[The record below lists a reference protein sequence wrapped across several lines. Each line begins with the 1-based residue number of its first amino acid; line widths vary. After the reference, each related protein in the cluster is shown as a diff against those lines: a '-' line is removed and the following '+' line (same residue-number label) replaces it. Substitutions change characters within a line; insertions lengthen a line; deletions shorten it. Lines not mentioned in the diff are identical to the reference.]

1 MSEKPRL
8 SYSDDS
14 ADDIDVPRVERDIYR
29 MAGRAAP
36 QRIEPRA
43 PEASPA
49 APADA
54 AESKPSS
61 KVQPSAEAESELQPE
76 VTSESKTGAKT
87 AAEVKAADAAKPAEK
102 NTDAVA
108 ASSTAK
114 GTDTASPTSVPS
126 PKAAEQTVG
135 MVEQPQSEAP
145 IQGSR
150 RASAPSPAAE
160 ESSERTENQSAP
172 TEVFAHSHLASAP
185 TAGAGEPG
193 RAYEY
198 SEPLHEPD
206 HAPETTVLP
215 RSEVPLNSG
224 ELENDDVVV
233 SGTHDDTAQADSRPS
248 ATDYAREAP
257 RGTIDFGILLL
268 RLTLAAVFLY
278 DGLVTLFGVGGSG
291 GVDGLESSLV
301 GIQAA
306 GALAW
311 AIPIVEVLAGVLII
325 LGVIGPLGVA
335 LGLAVSSFLT
345 LHTLGAQPADV
356 AFTALPVSTKY
367 WGLAALA
374 TVAIN
379 FMGPGRL
386 SFDRGRSWAHRPVI
400 SGFIGVIVGLALGA
414 GGWFLLGGS
423 LPAFV

>member
-49 APADA
+49 QAPAAASADA

-61 KVQPSAEAESELQPE
+61 KTESTTASKSENE
-76 VTSESKTGAKT
+76 NVDTVVSTSVE
-87 AAEVKAADAAKPAEK
+87 E
-102 NTDAVA
+102 
-108 ASSTAK
+108 
-114 GTDTASPTSVPS
+114 DTASASASKSERKSST
-126 PKAAEQTVG
+126 
-135 MVEQPQSEAP
+135 VEQPQSEAP
-145 IQGSR
+145 IRGKQRTSASSR
-150 RASAPSPAAE
+150 KTDKSADTE
-160 ESSERTENQSAP
+160 EKQNEP
-172 TEVFAHSHLASAP
+172 TEVFAQTHLASAP

-193 RAYEY
+193 RTSDY
-198 SEPLHEPD
+198 SEPLRTPEPT
-206 HAPETTVLP
+206 AETTVLP
-215 RSEVPLNSG
+215 RSDASVNS
-224 ELENDDVVV
+224 DDYDGGVVGAAGAGAMDEAEH
-233 SGTHDDTAQADSRPS
+233 SDSDRS
-248 ATDYAREAP
+248 MTDYAREAP

-278 DGLVTLFGVGGSG
+278 HGLVTLFGVGGSG
-291 GVDGLESSLV
+291 GVDGLESSLA

-306 GALAW
+306 GVLAW
-311 AIPIVEVLAGVLII
+311 AIPIVEILAGVLII

-356 AFTALPVSTKY
+356 AFTALPVATKY

-386 SFDRGRSWAHRPVI
+386 SFDRGRRWAHRPVM